1 MIHRYVDPV
10 TVPAQPAAPPP
21 ASPARALL
29 PLILPALVIGVGSS
43 LLLIGVS
50 EAAGLLEDVLWK
62 TLPDALGVGPWSVAW
77 ILAVLTATGLAVG
90 LVAWKV
96 HGHAGPDPATTG
108 LVDAPLPLGVVPGL
122 LVVTGLALA
131 GGVSLGPE
139 NPITAANIAL
149 AYWLGRRLAPGSP
162 AQVWVALGAAGTV
175 GALFGTPVA
184 AVLILTESMVS
195 APRPATP
202 TAPGERV
209 PTLWDQLFAPLIA
222 AGAGG
227 VTSVM
232 LSAPS
237 FHLPLPPFSNP
248 RWPDLIAALV
258 ISSAGAALALV
269 AVCAFPYV
277 HRAFH
282 LLPHPVLALTL
293 GGLVLGLLGA
303 LGGKLTLFKGLEEIG
318 VLASDPG
325 AYSAGSLLLMTVV
338 KLAAVL
344 VACGSGFRGGR
355 IFPSVFVGVALGLA
369 ANALVPAVHPAVGV
383 TCGVLGVLLAV
394 TRQGW
399 VSLFTAAILAP
410 DPGLLPLLCVALLP
424 AWLLVSGRPQMQLD
438 DSGAPLR

>member
-10 TVPAQPAAPPP
+10 TAPAQPATPPP

-50 EAAGLLEDVLWK
+50 EAADLLKDVLWK
-62 TLPDALGVGPWSVAW
+62 TLPGALGIGPWSVAW
-77 ILAVLTATGLAVG
+77 MLAVLTATGFAVG
-90 LVAWKV
+90 LVVWKV

-122 LVVTGLALA
+122 LLVTGLALA

-149 AYWLGRRLAPGSP
+149 AYWFGRRLAPGSP
-162 AQVWVALGAAGTV
+162 AQVWVGLGAAGTV

-195 APRPATP
+195 APRPP
-202 TAPGERV
+202 TRTASGERV

-227 VTSVM
+227 VTSV
-232 LSAPS
+232 LLAAPT
-237 FHLPLPPFSNP
+237 FHLPLPAFGTPH
-248 RWPDLIAALV
+248 WPDVIAALV
-258 ISSAGAALALV
+258 ISSAGAALALI
-269 AVCAFPYV
+269 AVYAFPHV
-277 HRAFH
+277 HRVFH

-355 IFPSVFVGVALGLA
+355 IFPSVFAGVALGLA

-383 TCGVLGVLLAV
+383 TCAVLGVLLAV

-438 DSGAPLR
+438 AAGAPLR

>member
-43 LLLIGVS
+43 LVLIGVS
-50 EAAGLLEDVLWK
+50 EAADLLKDVLWK
-62 TLPDALGVGPWSVAW
+62 TLPDAIGVGPWSVAW

-108 LVDAPLPLGVVPGL
+108 LVDAPLPLGVLPGL

-149 AYWLGRRLAPGSP
+149 AYWFGRRLAPGSP
-162 AQVWVALGAAGTV
+162 SQIWVALGAAGTV

-195 APRPATP
+195 APGPATP
-202 TAPGERV
+202 KAPGARV

-232 LSAPS
+232 LDAPT
-237 FHLPLPPFSNP
+237 FHLPLPAFDTPH
-248 RWPDLIAALV
+248 WPDVIAAFV
-258 ISSAGAALALV
+258 ISSAGAALALIGV
-269 AVCAFPYV
+269 YAFPHV

-282 LLPHPVLALTL
+282 RLPHPVLTLTL

-338 KLAAVL
+338 KLAAIL

-355 IFPSVFVGVALGLA
+355 IFPSVFVGVAFGLA

-383 TCGVLGVLLAV
+383 TCAVLGVLLAV

-438 DSGAPLR
+438 DKGVPLR